1 VDTRSSPLECFI
13 TRIKTP
19 PKGHPSTGCLNTGV
33 LLIKIELK
41 NTMYTYQRESK
52 MWSFTTDGLLIWV
65 VLSAR
70 LTEHLWDMCVVT
82 RNSRQHLFTVDQ
94 SQQNLEETSGS
105 APQNQH
111 QNCNYCTSRITTTN
125 PKTHSLVYIVNY
137 FRTQLWDCVLCPRL
151 LTVTQTE
158 VCTTCGLEWNPR
170 AHPSGSRKSTSAR
183 ATTSTTQ
190 PLM

>member
-1 VDTRSSPLECFI
+1 MFVDTRSSPLECFI

-105 APQNQH
+105 APQKSTQY
-111 QNCNYCTSRITTTN
+111 CNYCKSRITTRCRYLHN
-125 PKTHSLVYIVNY
+125 CIAV
-137 FRTQLWDCVLCPRL
+137 
-151 LTVTQTE
+151 E
-158 VCTTCGLEWNPR
+158 
-170 AHPSGSRKSTSAR
+170 
-183 ATTSTTQ
+183 
-190 PLM
+190 